1 MSRAARVRSIDALQV
16 YGAALRSFGE
26 EATTALAEL
35 EMEVYRA
42 VQWIRHDQKEYWTQQ
57 IRRAEAEVAEA
68 RINLERRRMFRV
80 GDRRPSCDEEKAAL
94 EAAKRR
100 LRIAQQKREAVR
112 RWGQLLERELTDYR
126 GGIAPLAAWL
136 QTELPK
142 GLALLQRLG
151 RALESYVRA
160 ESAAEV
166 GLAPEGIAAAEE
178 DAVGAPEKA
187 GSPSPSRE
195 PPPDDLPR
203 PTVQD
208 DDTGISQEPGRCAS
222 GT

>member
-1 MSRAARVRSIDALQV
+1 MTRSAQVRSLDALQA
-16 YGAALRSFGE
+16 YAAVLRSFGD
-26 EATTALAEL
+26 EATTALSEL

-57 IRRAEAEVAEA
+57 IRRAETEVAEA
-68 RINLERRRMFRV
+68 RINLERRRMFRI
-80 GDRRPSCDEEKAAL
+80 GDHRPSCDEEKAAL

-112 RWGQLLERELTDYR
+112 RWGQQLERELTDYR
-126 GGIAPLAAWL
+126 GGIAPLSAWL

-151 RALESYVRA
+151 RALESYVHA
-160 ESAAEV
+160 ESAVEAGLPPDTSAAAE
-166 GLAPEGIAAAEE
+166 GEAAGALGELAAPSPPREPRPEDTPRPTAEE
-178 DAVGAPEKA
+178 DAPA
-187 GSPSPSRE
+187 
-195 PPPDDLPR
+195 
-203 PTVQD
+203 T
-208 DDTGISQEPGRCAS
+208 SQEPGRCAS